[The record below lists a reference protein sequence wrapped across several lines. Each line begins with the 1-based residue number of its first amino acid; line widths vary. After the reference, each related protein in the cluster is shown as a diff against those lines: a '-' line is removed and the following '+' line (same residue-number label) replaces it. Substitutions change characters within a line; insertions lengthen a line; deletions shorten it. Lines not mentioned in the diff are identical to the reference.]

1 MVERRIPNP
10 IVGGSNPSWPAT
22 HFQLM
27 MLTSFIRWKCPEDEI
42 DEKHIK
48 SNHS

>member
-1 MVERRIPNP
+1 
-10 IVGGSNPSWPAT
+10 
-22 HFQLM
+22 M
-27 MLTSFIRWKCPEDEI
+27 MLTGFIRWKCPEDEI